1 MAVMV
6 AADVDAP
13 AAVKERLEA
22 FGAGVLAEAMNRPA
36 QLAN

>member
-22 FGAGVLAEAMNRPA
+22 FADAVIGALK
-36 QLAN
+36 